1 MEFVIAE
8 QLRKRKVLTCRYFQR
23 TSRADTSWAGSIGGE
38 DVTRIQWHKTWGCSV
53 SEHILQVSYVGL
65 PQWRI
70 KKNSSRWS
78 DFSAASGSE
87 LAVSAFLSV
96 GYFELL
102 QITFSTMTLDVFKL
116 LNDFQHPFFLYS
128 SVQKKSAV
136 FYLPTR
142 TIEAYDMLHFCSC
155 TSLAITK
162 CLNTTST
169 FWKV

>member
-8 QLRKRKVLTCRYFQR
+8 QLRKRKVLTCRYFQW
-23 TSRADTSWAGSIGGE
+23 TSRAGTSWAGSIGGE

-53 SEHILQVSYVGL
+53 SEHILQMSYVGL

-70 KKNSSRWS
+70 KQNSSRWS

-116 LNDFQHPFFLYS
+116 LNDFQHPFFCTVLYRRNPS
-128 SVQKKSAV
+128 CFTCQQGPQKRMTCFISVVAQV
-136 FYLPTR
+136 L
-142 TIEAYDMLHFCSC
+142 L
-155 TSLAITK
+155 L
-162 CLNTTST
+162 LN
-169 FWKV
+169 V